1 MAQCSVNSPVTSLSH
16 VCDWTVSGARA
27 PYMCV
32 PARVCTSLREPRYR
46 YTKAELLSLS
56 RPCVCSSDV
65 FTRLADLNILS
76 TDSSSYQRHRRRRKR
91 PYRGGRRK
99 RGRAIPVRVT
109 QRNDYHLHPPHA
121 LPVLDYDADFTP
133 SSSSYGYWLLGRAP
147 IPTSSDNGGSAV
159 PSEMFSP
166 RTEHDPSPL
175 PSSFY

>member
-1 MAQCSVNSPVTSLSH
+1 MCSPTDWYFFLHFLSTDLRNTHMIIFGLAAFLVQCSVNSPVTSLSH
-16 VCDWTVSGARA
+16 VCGWTVNGARA

-109 QRNDYHLHPPHA
+109 QRNDYHLHPPDA
-121 LPVLDYDADFTP
+121 LPC
-133 SSSSYGYWLLGRAP
+133 W
-147 IPTSSDNGGSAV
+147 IMMPTS
-159 PSEMFSP
+159 PP
-166 RTEHDPSPL
+166 RRL
-175 PSSFY
+175 PMDTVY

>member
-1 MAQCSVNSPVTSLSH
+1 MFSPTDWYLLLHFLLTDLRNTYMIIFGLAALLAQCSVHLPVTSLSH

-99 RGRAIPVRVT
+99 RDRAISVRVT
-109 QRNDYHLHPPHA
+109 QRNDL
-121 LPVLDYDADFTP
+121 
-133 SSSSYGYWLLGRAP
+133 
-147 IPTSSDNGGSAV
+147 
-159 PSEMFSP
+159 
-166 RTEHDPSPL
+166 
-175 PSSFY
+175 